1 MVSIPSTVT
10 PPHCVPHNRPPLRLV
25 QRKRQPFTT
34 QSLTPSEVAKLIEA
48 AKGNRYG
55 LRDAAMLL
63 VAYRHGF
70 RASEVCDLEWSAI
83 DFPRA
88 EMHVSRRKAGKPS
101 T

>member
-1 MVSIPSTVT
+1 MLGKYRPKLVSPIGK
-10 PPHCVPHNRPPLRLV
+10 NRAVAPVRRPNT
-25 QRKRQPFTT
+25 QYRKREH
-34 QSLTPSEVAKLIEA
+34 LTPSEVAKLIEA

-83 DFPRA
+83 DFP
-88 EMHVSRRKAGKPS
+88 SRLLKKALAADWRP
-101 T
+101 